1 MSKSRRDMAEKDR
14 LVDEMWRAH
23 RKRYM
28 ELVTST
34 MVGRYTSARRPVEYA
49 ILRNDRDGST
59 YPTPLRVHARHLQN
73 RPRPLG
79 RAVRAKLVRR
89 GGRRR

>member
-1 MSKSRRDMAEKDR
+1 MSRSRRDTAQGDR
-14 LVDEMWRAH
+14 LVAMLWRDHH
-23 RKRYM
+23 RRYL
-28 ELVTST
+28 ELVTSP
-34 MVGRYTSARRPVEYA
+34 MVRRYTSARRPVEYA
-49 ILRNDRDGST
+49 ILRNGRSGSV